1 MLNND
6 ELKDELRLEIA
17 RESLEKSYKKVRLLA
32 TATVGMATIKGG
44 LIVVPKAL
52 AFMKGSIMFMGCL
65 PIPNYFTALAGGLVA
80 VETFAQLMAYKARI
94 KEEKIKNKEFSI
106 DELFNLEDEEDD

>member
-1 MLNND
+1 MLN
-6 ELKDELRLEIA
+6 KDELRLEIA
-17 RESLEKSYKKVRLLA
+17 KEDLEKTYTNLILA
-32 TATVGMATIKGG
+32 AGATTVMAIVKGG
-44 LIVVPKAL
+44 LIVIPKAL

-65 PIPNYFTALAGGLVA
+65 PIPNYFSVLAGGIVA

>member
-1 MLNND
+1 MLN
-6 ELKDELRLEIA
+6 KDELRLEIA
-17 RESLEKSYKKVRLLA
+17 KEDLAKTYKTLKITAGA
-32 TATVGMATIKGG
+32 TATMAAVKGG

-52 AFMKGSIMFMGCL
+52 AFMKGSVMFLGCL
-65 PIPNYFTALAGGLVA
+65 PIPNYFTVLAGGLVA

-94 KEEKIKNKEFSI
+94 KEEKIKNKDFSI

>member
-1 MLNND
+1 MLN
-6 ELKDELRLEIA
+6 KDELRLEIA
-17 RESLEKSYKKVRLLA
+17 KEELDKTYKVLKVTAGAVA
-32 TATVGMATIKGG
+32 TMSVIKGG
-44 LIVVPKAL
+44 LVVVPKAL
-52 AFMKGSIMFMGCL
+52 TLMKGSVMFLGCL
-65 PIPNYFTALAGGLVA
+65 PIPNYFTVLAGGLVA

>member
-1 MLNND
+1 MLN
-6 ELKDELRLEIA
+6 KDELRLEIA

-52 AFMKGSIMFMGCL
+52 AFMKGSVMFLGCL
-65 PIPNYFTALAGGLVA
+65 PIPNYFTVLAGGLVA
-80 VETFAQLMAYKARI
+80 VDACIQVIAYKARI
-94 KEEKIKNKEFSI
+94 KEEKAKNKTFSI
-106 DELFNLEDEEDD
+106 DELFMLEDEDD